1 MPILSGGPLYRDK
14 TNTIEDYPSSLGE
27 TFAAGFD
34 RAVDTGLSEL
44 AGGALRIARGD
55 IGGIQEIGRPF
66 GVDAAAEVDPS
77 SRVYAADARKR
88 AEASGVKL
96 VISDEAYFSPGELD
110 TVIALKKRERAQ
122 LQTLGRRPQ
131 TWGGF
136 AAEMGGGLAGSMTDP
151 VQVAASFIPVVGQ
164 ARYARFL
171 AGASGM
177 GERAAIRAGVGAV
190 EGLAGAALLEPLIY
204 SRAQSIGLE
213 YTSTDSFMN
222 LAFGTVMGG
231 GLHVAGGAAFDAV
244 TGRANDAPRFDPPE
258 PLSRSALQQAVIA
271 SDSGAGFNVKPMFD
285 EQAARDA
292 VGEIGRFRRQLDRV
306 AAEEDAALGAA
317 FRADRSGV
325 KAKASGRIAALEA
338 EIAALD
344 RDISVAR
351 QTADTAIDDVTPSR
365 LGAISRELEG
375 NISTKRRA
383 ELEAERRLL
392 TEGAAS
398 TPTDDALA
406 KGRALAEAEGLEKAR
421 ARAEKDLKAEQERLA
436 KADAVEAKGDKR
448 LATEGARV
456 ASRQDD
462 VRRLTARAVRRW
474 AATVGEQIDT
484 ARADDIAARLM
495 GAPLDGFDALARQ
508 ELSALATKGGLNNAD
523 VKPDVFDPATGYEPP
538 EMERVRIEAD
548 EAAMA
553 ATDDIDGEIEALGEM
568 VAMAEK
574 RGPMTDFDRSA
585 LDLADAFETNARRT
599 ADSYRAAA
607 ACISGVA

>member
-77 SRVYAADARKR
+77 SRVYADDARKR
-88 AEASGVKL
+88 AGASGVKL
-96 VISDEAYFSPGELD
+96 VISDDAYFSPGELD

-177 GERAAIRAGVGAV
+177 GERAAIRAGVGAI

-231 GLHVAGGAAFDAV
+231 GLHVAGGFIGDMATPARRAAVHAPDVKSREALATAV
-244 TGRANDAPRFDPPE
+244 TALDSGRAVDVSDVFDDTAFLARELNRAPDIDDAA
-258 PLSRSALQQAVIA
+258 LSRALADIEAVA
-271 SDSGAGFNVKPMFD
+271 AGNTERAPD
-285 EQAARDA
+285 L
-292 VGEIGRFRRQLDRV
+292 VGEIRAMGGIRIVDNDGRVTSEGGDVRSIFDKRYPPGLVNNKTGIPLDYVRERLQESGWLRAAGDGPNDTTTADVLDLLAQWRGGKKPLPIGEARGEDLSGV
-306 AAEEDAALGAA
+306 ASEMKAAGVTKADSADVASFKLAKY
-317 FRADRSGV
+317 RAD
-325 KAKASGRIAALEA
+325 L
-338 EIAALD
+338 
-344 RDISVAR
+344 
-351 QTADTAIDDVTPSR
+351 SR
-365 LGAISRELEG
+365 
-375 NISTKRRA
+375 
-383 ELEAERRLL
+383 
-392 TEGAAS
+392 
-398 TPTDDALA
+398 
-406 KGRALAEAEGLEKAR
+406 
-421 ARAEKDLKAEQERLA
+421 
-436 KADAVEAKGDKR
+436 ADAPE
-448 LATEGARV
+448 L
-456 ASRQDD
+456 
-462 VRRLTARAVRRW
+462 VREPAVMP
-474 AATVGEQIDT
+474 DT
-484 ARADDIAARLM
+484 Y
-495 GAPLDGFDALARQ
+495 
-508 ELSALATKGGLNNAD
+508 
-523 VKPDVFDPATGYEPP
+523 DPATGYEPP
-538 EMERVRIEAD
+538 EMEHLRIEAD

-553 ATDDIDGEIEALGEM
+553 AVDDIDGEIEALGEM
-568 VAMAEK
+568 MAMAEK
-574 RGPMTDFDRSA
+574 RGPMTDYDRSA

>member
-231 GLHVAGGAAFDAV
+231 GLHVAGGAIGDVLSPARRAASVAPEMQSRAALHEAV
-244 TGRANDAPRFDPPE
+244 TALDAGRALDVEPVFSAYHGSPYSFDRFKSDAIGSGDG
-258 PLSRSALQQAVIA
+258 A
-271 SDSGAGFNVKPMFD
+271 SSFGRGLYFA
-285 EQAARDA
+285 EQRDLAAEYARDLGLTIDLNGRPLA
-292 VGEIGRFRRQLDRV
+292 RAGKLVEGGASTGNDYADRYLLKASGDVDIALERLAEDFRGTVGGSADYFAIKNALISARDGISTKQNGRVYRVNIKAAEESLYDWEKPLGEQSPVVKDAIDRV
-306 AAEEDAALGAA
+306 ARDP
-317 FRADRSGV
+317 RW
-325 KAKASGRIAALEA
+325 
-338 EIAALD
+338 ALD
-344 RDISVAR
+344 KVRDDMTGAQFSRFLQNPEV
-351 QTADTAIDDVTPSR
+351 TAELRR
-365 LGAISRELEG
+365 LGVIGIRYLDPG
-375 NISTKRRA
+375 
-383 ELEAERRLL
+383 
-392 TEGAAS
+392 
-398 TPTDDALA
+398 
-406 KGRALAEAEGLEKAR
+406 
-421 ARAEKDLKAEQERLA
+421 
-436 KADAVEAKGDKR
+436 
-448 LATEGARV
+448 
-456 ASRQDD
+456 SRQAGK
-462 VRRLTARAVRRW
+462 TARNYVIFDDKVVSIVAKEPAVMPE
-474 AATVGEQIDT
+474 TY
-484 ARADDIAARLM
+484 
-495 GAPLDGFDALARQ
+495 
-508 ELSALATKGGLNNAD
+508 
-523 VKPDVFDPATGYEPP
+523 DPVTGYEPP